1 MARKTCAICGKVI
14 TETFYV
20 CMKCVKAYD
29 IPYKYTDW
37 PRWLKD
43 LVNLELKNLKLLRM
57 EEKYLSLDSLGYP
70 FDYKINKKF

>member
-1 MARKTCAICGKVI
+1 MARKTCAICAKVI

-20 CMKCVKAYD
+20 CMSCIKTHD

-43 LVNLELKNLKLLRM
+43 LVNIELKNLRLLRI
-57 EEKYLSLDSLGYP
+57 EEKYISINSSDYP
-70 FDYKINKKF
+70 FEGKIIRKF

>member
-14 TETFYV
+14 TEQFYV
-20 CMKCVKAYD
+20 CMKCIKEYD

-43 LVNLELKNLKLLRM
+43 LVNIELKNLRLLRI
-57 EEKYLSLDSLGYP
+57 EEKYLSTDSLGYP
-70 FDYKINKKF
+70 FEGKIIKKF